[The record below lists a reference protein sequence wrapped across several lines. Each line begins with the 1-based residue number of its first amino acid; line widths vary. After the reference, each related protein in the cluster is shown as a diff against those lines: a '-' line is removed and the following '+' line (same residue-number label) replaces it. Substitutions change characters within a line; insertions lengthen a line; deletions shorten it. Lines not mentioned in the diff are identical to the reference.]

1 MPSDTQPGV
10 VPAAREAALEV
21 MSGLEVTPTSLVSY
35 VSTGRVL
42 VVGPRESAVA
52 AAARIDEPLTAAVLY
67 DGEGMT
73 RREQG
78 RLVFARRRGGF
89 RVDGYLGNFRILPD
103 DPQDEVLAKERFDLV
118 LDLFEEPLRRE
129 PLAPPGYYRTEG
141 DAGRLEAILG
151 ELPEMVGEFEKPKF
165 FDYDPS
171 ICAHARS
178 GIGACTRCLDACPAG
193 AITSLLKEERVEVN
207 PNLCQGGGACASVCP
222 TGAIR
227 YLYPPVTDQLA
238 RIRLGLKAYRDA
250 GGTDA
255 VVLLHAATVSPEA
268 AADNLIPV
276 ALEELGSGGP
286 ELWLAT
292 LAYGA
297 RALWLY
303 RDPGVPENVAEAL
316 EAQRR
321 IVNEL
326 LLGLGAAAAVDWV
339 EPGDPRL
346 ASGRDEAF
354 MPPLNPAG
362 FAAMGGKRTLLFL
375 AVDHLA
381 ERLGTP
387 PEPIELPEG
396 APFGRLIVDKD
407 KCTLCLGCVA
417 VCPAKAL
424 ADGGDEPRL
433 LFYEQNCVQ
442 CGLCERACP
451 EGAITREARL
461 LPDPQARNRTTV
473 LNEEAVFH
481 CLRCGKPFAT
491 RKMIDHI
498 TVKLAGHPMFQDAE
512 ARRRLQMC
520 DDCRVRDMFEARRSL
535 G

>member
-1 MPSDTQPGV
+1 MPSEAPLAA
-10 VPAAREAALEV
+10 VPAAREAALQA
-21 MSGLEVTPTSLVSY
+21 MAGLEVTPTSLVSY
-35 VSTGRVL
+35 ASTGRVL
-42 VVGPRESAVA
+42 VTGPREQALA
-52 AAARIDEPLTAAVLY
+52 AAARIGEPLSATVLY
-67 DGEGMT
+67 DGEGQT

-78 RLVFARRRGGF
+78 RLVFARRRGSF
-89 RVDGYLGNFRILPD
+89 RVDGYLGNFHVLPD

-118 LDLFEEPLRRE
+118 LDLFEAPLRRE

-141 DAGRLEAILG
+141 EGGRLEAVLD

-165 FDYDPS
+165 FDYDPA

-193 AITSLLKEERVEVN
+193 AITSLLEQERVEVN

-227 YLYPPVTDQLA
+227 YLYPPVKDQLA
-238 RIRLGLKAYRDA
+238 RIRLGLKAYREA
-250 GGTDA
+250 GGTDP
-255 VVLLHAATVSPEA
+255 VVLLHAAAVSPGA
-268 AADNLIPV
+268 SAGNVIPV

-286 ELWLAT
+286 ELWLSA

-303 RDPGVPENVAEAL
+303 RDPAVPENVVEAL

-339 EPGDPRL
+339 EPEDPRL
-346 ASGRDEAF
+346 AAGRDEAF
-354 MPPLNPAG
+354 MPALTPAG
-362 FAAMGGKRTLLFL
+362 FAAMGGKRSVLFL
-375 AVDHLA
+375 AIDHLA
-381 ERLGTP
+381 EQLGTP
-387 PEPIELPEG
+387 PEPIGLPEG
-396 APFGRLIVDKD
+396 APFGRVLVDRD

-424 ADGGDEPRL
+424 ADGGEEPRL

-451 EGAITREARL
+451 EEAITREARL
-461 LPDPQARNRTTV
+461 LPDPAARGRATV

-498 TVKLAGHPMFQDAE
+498 TAKLAGHPMFQDPE

-520 DDCRVRDMFEARRSL
+520 DDCRVRDMFEARRGL